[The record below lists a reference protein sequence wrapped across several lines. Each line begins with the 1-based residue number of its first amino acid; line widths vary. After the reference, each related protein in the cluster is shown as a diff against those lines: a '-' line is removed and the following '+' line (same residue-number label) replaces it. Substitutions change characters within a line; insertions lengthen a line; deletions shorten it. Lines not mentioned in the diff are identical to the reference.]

1 MGTDPLLVIT
11 IPLNYEGLFLE
22 DIVIQLPDVC
32 FLSHLSQPSKITVKT
47 MMHLL
52 QDQVCQ
58 TCRR

>member
-1 MGTDPLLVIT
+1 MGTDLFLVIT
-11 IPLNYEGLFLE
+11 IPLNYEELFLE

-52 QDQVCQ
+52 QD
-58 TCRR
+58 